1 MKIRRLKR
9 AGKLSLA
16 EVDALEMIRA
26 YSRSYSRVL
35 KDLSD
40 VEAQKQIRICEDYI
54 VLDSDLGSL
63 VGDPLEFLYRLDKQI
78 EDAHERRFRRCRR

>member
-40 VEAQKQIRICEDYI
+40 VEAQKQMRICEDYI
-54 VLDSDLGSL
+54 VLDSDLESL
-63 VGDPLEFLYRLDKQI
+63 VGDQLVFLYRLDKQI
-78 EDAHERRFRRCRR
+78 EEAHERRLRRCRR